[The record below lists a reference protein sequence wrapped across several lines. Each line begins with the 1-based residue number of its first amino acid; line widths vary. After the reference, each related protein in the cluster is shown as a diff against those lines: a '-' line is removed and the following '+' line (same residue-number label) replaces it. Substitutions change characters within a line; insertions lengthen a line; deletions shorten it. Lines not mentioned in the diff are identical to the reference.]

1 MREHLVRCG
10 RMDGHLWTTFTR
22 THRLPSFAPSTT
34 LHTHTHSPPAAP
46 PYIYAYVNPTPPP
59 PPNPFI
65 GGTTTYMLQIRMKK
79 VATGWNCNQPALY
92 S

>member
-1 MREHLVRCG
+1 
-10 RMDGHLWTTFTR
+10 MDYIHSHPT
-22 THRLPSFAPSTT
+22 STLFRFVNKSPQLST
-34 LHTHTHSPPAAP
+34 HTHTLPPAAP

-59 PPNPFI
+59 PATPFI
-65 GGTTTYMLQIRMKK
+65 GGTTTYILQIRMKK